1 MVSVPMHVTLR
12 QLSIFA
18 SAAKHASL
26 TRAAEELHLTQP
38 AISMQVKQ
46 LEDSVGMPL
55 FTRNGK
61 HIKLTEAGQEMYRYA
76 LTITRKVRE
85 IGQVMDD
92 LKGLRRGTLRV
103 GTTTTVGMFATR
115 AVASFYNRFPGVAV
129 NLEVTNRRA
138 LLGMLE
144 NREIDIVLM
153 GYPPEDRA
161 IDATRFLDN
170 PLAVVAPYEHPL
182 RDRKAVNLREL
193 ADEPFLLREPGS
205 GTRTTIEG
213 LMKAKDVNLKSAL
226 TMTSNEAIKQAV
238 EAGLGIAIVS
248 EHTIGLELE
257 AKRLCKL
264 PVRGFPVMRS
274 WFVVHPA
281 DTRLSASAAA
291 FKAMV
296 LDNPQMLNTHSRKVT
311 HLDSAEESVTLTSA
325 EGLDAVDTAP
335 SAAAGARPR

>member
-1 MVSVPMHVTLR
+1 MHVTLR

-61 HIKLTEAGQEMYRYA
+61 HIKLTEAGEEMNRYA
-76 LTITRKVRE
+76 LAITRKVRE

-115 AVASFYNRFPGVAV
+115 AVASFYNRYPGVAV

-138 LLGMLE
+138 LLELLE
-144 NREIDIVLM
+144 NREIDVVLM
-153 GYPPEDRA
+153 GYPPEDRNL
-161 IDATRFLDN
+161 DATSFLDN

-213 LMKAKDVNLKSAL
+213 LMEAKDVKLKSAL

-257 AKRLCKL
+257 ASRLCKL
-264 PVRGFPVMRS
+264 PVRGFPVLRS

-281 DTRLSASAAA
+281 DTRLSAAASA

-296 LDNPQMLNTHSRKVT
+296 LENPELLNSQSSPITRVAGTGSQAPR
-311 HLDSAEESVTLTSA
+311 LPAGEPESIDVLSTP
-325 EGLDAVDTAP
+325 AP
-335 SAAAGARPR
+335 AAASARPR

>member
-1 MVSVPMHVTLR
+1 MHVTLR

-61 HIKLTEAGQEMYRYA
+61 HIKLTEAGEEMNRYA
-76 LTITRKVRE
+76 LAITRKVRE

-115 AVASFYNRFPGVAV
+115 AVAAFYNRYPGVAV

-138 LLGMLE
+138 LLELLE

-153 GYPPEDRA
+153 GYPPDDRNL
-161 IDATRFLDN
+161 DATSFLDN

-213 LMKAKDVNLKSAL
+213 LMEAKNVSLKSAL

-264 PVRGFPVMRS
+264 PVRGFPVLRS
-274 WFVVHPA
+274 WSVVHPA
-281 DTRLSASAAA
+281 DTRLSAAASA

-296 LDNPQMLNTHSRKVT
+296 LENPELLNTQSRPIT
-311 HLDSAEESVTLTSA
+311 RLAGNGAEATLADSDGESIDVPPA
-325 EGLDAVDTAP
+325 TAP
-335 SAAAGARPR
+335 AAAGARPR

>member
-1 MVSVPMHVTLR
+1 MHVTLR
-12 QLSIFA
+12 QLRIFA

-46 LEDSVGMPL
+46 LEDSVGLPL
-55 FTRNGK
+55 FSRNGK
-61 HIKLTEAGQEMYRYA
+61 YIKLTEAGREMYRYA
-76 LTITRKVRE
+76 LEISRKVSE

-92 LKGLRRGTLRV
+92 LKGLRRGTLRI
-103 GTTTTVGMFATR
+103 GATTTVGMFATR
-115 AVASFYNRFPGVAV
+115 AVANFCNRYPGVSV
-129 NLEVTNRRA
+129 NLDVTNRRA
-138 LLGMLE
+138 LLEQLE

-153 GYPPEDRA
+153 GYPPEDRNL
-161 IDATRFLDN
+161 DSTSFLDN

-193 ADEPFLLREPGS
+193 ADEPFCLREPGS

-213 LMKAKDVNLKSAL
+213 LMEAKDVRLKSTL

-257 AKRLCKL
+257 ARRLCKL
-264 PVRGFPVMRS
+264 PVRGFPVMRK
-274 WFVVHPA
+274 WYVVHPS
-281 DTRLSASAAA
+281 DTRLSSAAGA
-291 FKAMV
+291 FKSMV
-296 LDNPQMLNTHSRKVT
+296 LGDAVTLNTHHAVGATRR
-311 HLDSAEESVTLTSA
+311 ANG
-325 EGLDAVDTAP
+325 EGSTAGP
-335 SAAAGARPR
+335 ARGEGGGSLAAAPAAARRD

>member
-1 MVSVPMHVTLR
+1 MHVTLR

-61 HIKLTEAGQEMYRYA
+61 HIRLTEAGHEMYRYA
-76 LTITRKVRE
+76 LAITRKVRE

-92 LKGLRRGTLRV
+92 LKGLRRGTLRI

-115 AVASFYNRFPGVAV
+115 AVAHFYHRFPGVAV
-129 NLEVTNRRA
+129 NLEVTNRRS
-138 LLGMLE
+138 LLELLE

-153 GYPPEDRA
+153 GYPPQDGSL
-161 IDATRFLDN
+161 DATRFLDN
-170 PLAVVAPYEHPL
+170 PLAVIAPYDHPL
-182 RDRKAVNLREL
+182 RDRRAVNLREL

-205 GTRTTIEG
+205 GTRKAIEG
-213 LMKAKDVNLKSAL
+213 LMEAKDVSLKSAI

-248 EHTIGLELE
+248 EHTIALELE
-257 AKRLCKL
+257 ARRLRRL
-264 PVRGFPVMRS
+264 PVRGFPVMRE

-281 DTRLSASAAA
+281 DARLSAAAAA
-291 FKAMV
+291 FKGMV
-296 LDNPQMLNTHSRKVT
+296 LEDPAALHRPPKLTAGCLPPDRAGTS
-311 HLDSAEESVTLTSA
+311 SATVADDGTPS
-325 EGLDAVDTAP
+325 
-335 SAAAGARPR
+335 SAAAIDNPR